1 MTQTS
6 RGAVRALALTVAGAL
21 VASLLPLAQ
30 PAAEAVAPAAG
41 IQQAPRLP
49 ATAGVRSIP
58 AAGTGRSV
66 PAGATPGTGSYVVY
80 GPVGGAPA
88 LTTITLPAAAG
99 TPLMGDWDGDGLMT
113 PGRYDNGSWFGSD
126 GAVGTAGWVA
136 LGSLGTSGDTPVVGR
151 IDKDRQS
158 DLGVFR
164 DGVWTWQLSKG
175 GTRTDAFGQA
185 GDIPIVGDWDG
196 DGTDDIG
203 VVRAGSWIMR
213 LTDVSKAPKMGKG
226 VVVDYV
232 KDAKAAVLTF
242 GFGNPGETPVV
253 GDWNGDGID
262 TPGVVRGSTWVLSA
276 KGPRGLKKVTEV
288 SVPLA
293 AGQVPLVGN
302 QAGASG
308 SCPTTTPAAQR
319 KAFKLLSRAQAPKR
333 TKGMAK
339 LAGMAE
345 TKATVE
351 DGLRFVM
358 TNDLTKRLKTL
369 PSRPYYDALR
379 IAATQE
385 ESIRR
390 QANTAQAAAI
400 LTQTS
405 DYQRKNNISRAQ
417 LINYAKWH
425 VRSIAC
431 AHASVSPGG
440 WGNSFQSALWATS
453 AGMAGWLL
461 WGELAPQ
468 ERAYV
473 AAMVAAE
480 ADHSVARGPFYFQ
493 NRAGKALTAG
503 DSRADEVSWDLMAP
517 ALAIVMLPR
526 DPRVP
531 QWRASLAS
539 LAIASFSRPSDLKS
553 NEIVNGVNIS
563 KALPGTNA
571 NEDGT
576 ITNHGKVNPDYTQ
589 NVEHLWQAASLLR
602 LGGQPV
608 PEALFLN
615 ADIVYRA
622 LAVVKFE
629 SPPYAAPGGT
639 VYQPLGQIYY
649 PMGTGWGTRRPAT
662 FVGVDGF
669 AYVYAAKDAN
679 AAEFLAAHAR
689 DTRALQL
696 RWTDGHIYASGA
708 GEETYKLGKEEYA
721 LQQMAL
727 AWWATSVKSST
738 GMKVDKSKI
747 KGIDLNPRVPIDQ

>member
-1 MTQTS
+1 MAAVRRRA
-6 RGAVRALALTVAGAL
+6 RGALTMLAAGAV
-21 VASLLPLAQ
+21 VASALPLAS
-30 PAAEAVAPAAG
+30 PAALAVAPAAG
-41 IQQAPRLP
+41 IQKAPRLP
-49 ATAGVRSIP
+49 QAAGVRQTAP
-58 AAGTGRSV
+58 TGTGRSV
-66 PAGATPGTGSYVVY
+66 PAAAAPGTGSFIVY
-80 GPVGGAPA
+80 GAVGGAPA
-88 LTTITLPAAAG
+88 LTTITLPAASG

-113 PGRYDNGSWFGSD
+113 PGRFDAGSWYGSD
-126 GAVGTAGWVA
+126 GIVGNAGWVG
-136 LGSLGTSGDTPVVGR
+136 LGSLGTNGDTPVVGR
-151 IDKDRQS
+151 MDKDKQT

-164 DGVWTWQLSKG
+164 DGNWTWQLSTG
-175 GTRTDAFGQA
+175 GSRTDAFGNP
-185 GDIPIVGDWDG
+185 GDIPVVGDWDG
-196 DGTDDIG
+196 DGVDDIG
-203 VVRAGSWIMR
+203 VVRNGSWILR
-213 LTDVSKAPKMGKG
+213 LTGVSKAPKMGKG

-232 KDAKAAVLTF
+232 PDAKAAVVTF
-242 GFGNPGETPVV
+242 GFGNPGETTVV

-262 TPGVVRGSTWVLSA
+262 TPGVVRGGTWVLSVN
-276 KGPRGLKKVTEV
+276 GPKALKKVIEV

-293 AGQVPLVGN
+293 SGQLPLVSN
-302 QAGASG
+302 QASASG
-308 SCPTTTPAAQR
+308 SCPTTTPKAER
-319 KAFKLLSRAQAPKR
+319 KAFKLLGRAQAPKR

-351 DGLRFVM
+351 DGLRFVV
-358 TNDLTKRLKTL
+358 TNDLTKRLKSL
-369 PSRPYYDALR
+369 PNQPYYDALR

-390 QANTAQAAAI
+390 QANAAQAAAI

-405 DYQRKNNISRAQ
+405 DYKSKNNISRAQ

-431 AHASVSPGG
+431 AHESVSPGG

-461 WGELAPQ
+461 WSELTQQ

-493 NRAGKALTAG
+493 NRAGTALTAG

-517 ALAIVMLPR
+517 ALAIAMLPR

-531 QWRASLAS
+531 RWKASLAS
-539 LAIASFSRPSDLKS
+539 LAIAAFSRPSDLRS
-553 NEIVNGVNIS
+553 NVIVNGVNIS

-602 LGGQPV
+602 LGGQAV

-622 LAVVKFE
+622 LAVVKFD

-649 PMGTGWGTRRPAT
+649 PMGTGWGTRRPAS

-669 AYVYAAKDAN
+669 AFAYAAKDAK
-679 AAEFLAAHAR
+679 AREFLAAHAR
-689 DTRALQL
+689 DARALQL
-696 RWTDGHIYASGA
+696 RWTDGHMYASGA